1 MVCSRTAPRGG
12 TVQHREAAT
21 DRDGDD
27 VQLGRT
33 RGETARH
40 REAAGHGLLSLMS
53 AREGIGHVLF
63 HQAPPHDSPPRPT
76 RPVSE
81 LSKPNSNAEACADD
95 YSAVWRQAM
104 EKEYRGQASARPFG
118 EM

>member
-1 MVCSRTAPRGG
+1 MQRGRTRGE
-12 TVQHREAAT
+12 TVRHRKAEAGSY
-21 DRDGDD
+21 GDD

-33 RGETARH
+33 RGETARN
-40 REAAGHGLLSLMS
+40 REAAGHGLLPLMA

-63 HQAPPHDSPPRPT
+63 HQAPPHDSPPFPT

-81 LSKPNSNAEACADD
+81 LSTPNSYTEACADE

-104 EKEYRGQASARPFG
+104 GKEYRGLASVVTFG

>member
-1 MVCSRTAPRGG
+1 MHRSRTKGEIVR
-12 TVQHREAAT
+12 HREAAA
-21 DRDGDD
+21 DPDGDD
-27 VQLGRT
+27 AQLGRT

-40 REAAGHGLLSLMS
+40 REAAGHGLLSLMA

-63 HQAPPHDSPPRPT
+63 HQAPPHCSPPLPT

-81 LSKPNSNAEACADD
+81 LSTPNSYTEACADE

-104 EKEYRGQASARPFG
+104 EKEYRGLASAGTFG

>member
-1 MVCSRTAPRGG
+1 MR
-12 TVQHREAAT
+12 HREAEAGP
-21 DRDGDD
+21 DGDD

-33 RGETARH
+33 RGGTARH
-40 REAAGHGLLSLMS
+40 REAAGHGLLSLMA

-63 HQAPPHDSPPRPT
+63 HQAPPHDSPPLPT

-81 LSKPNSNAEACADD
+81 LSTPKAYTEACADEC
-95 YSAVWRQAM
+95 SAVWRQGM
-104 EKEYRGQASARPFG
+104 EKAYRGLASAGTFG

>member
-1 MVCSRTAPRGG
+1 MQRGRTRGE
-12 TVQHREAAT
+12 TVQHREAGASP
-21 DRDGDD
+21 DGDD
-27 VQLGRT
+27 VQLGWT

-40 REAAGHGLLSLMS
+40 REAAGHGLLSLMA

-63 HQAPPHDSPPRPT
+63 HQAPPHDSPPLPT

-81 LSKPNSNAEACADD
+81 LSTPNSYTEACADE

-104 EKEYRGQASARPFG
+104 EKEYRGLASARTFG
-118 EM
+118 EV

>member
-1 MVCSRTAPRGG
+1 MQRSRTRWD
-12 TVQHREAAT
+12 TVRHRDAEAGP
-21 DRDGDD
+21 DGDN

-40 REAAGHGLLSLMS
+40 REAAGHGLLLFMA
-53 AREGIGHVLF
+53 ARKDIDHVLF
-63 HQAPPHDSPPRPT
+63 HQAPPHDSPPLLT

-81 LSKPNSNAEACADD
+81 LSTTNMYTEACADE

-104 EKEYRGQASARPFG
+104 EKEYRGLAGAGTFG